1 MLNDP
6 KNLKITHGDSGQKL
20 SSKLDELELR
30 EKEELVK
37 NQAEAENIGYINL
50 DKFPIAQDALK
61 LMTEDQAESLQTF
74 CFLYTGDEMR
84 LASLNPTNPQVTT
97 LAKELASKYHANVK
111 IYLVSENSFNLGF
124 AIYKKIPQII
134 QMDGVNISGDDLKR
148 FENELSTF
156 EKINET
162 IKKTSLT
169 ETVTI
174 FIAAGLQFR
183 ASDIHIEAE
192 ENDVKIRLRIDGML
206 HDVAVMPKDAWPKIN
221 SRIKLLAGLK
231 INIADKP
238 QDGRFTISL
247 TNDKIDVRI
256 STIPSAFGESIVM
269 RLLRA
274 SSVGLDFDMLG
285 FRGKSYNDLKNE
297 MTKPNGMILSTGP
310 TGSGKT
316 TTLYAILNS
325 LNNPDSKI
333 ITLEDPIEYK
343 LPGIIQSQVENADN
357 FSADNDESSFKK
369 QKSTYTFARG
379 LKAVLRQDPDIV
391 MVGEI
396 RDIDTAE
403 TAINAAL
410 TGHLM
415 LSTLHTNSAAATI
428 PRLLSMGVKPFLLA
442 PSLNAIVGQRL
453 VRKLCE
459 NCKVEDKEIDTA
471 TMTAIL
477 NSLNG
482 IKPESGYKPDL
493 NNLKFYKSTGCA
505 QCQNIGYKGRIGIFE
520 ILLMN
525 PKIEKL
531 ILADQAS
538 EYEIEKIAVEDGMI
552 NLLQDGL
559 LKALDGITS
568 VTEIMSKVK
577 D

>member
-1 MLNDP
+1 
-6 KNLKITHGDSGQKL
+6 
-20 SSKLDELELR
+20 
-30 EKEELVK
+30 
-37 NQAEAENIGYINL
+37 
-50 DKFPIAQDALK
+50 
-61 LMTEDQAESLQTF
+61 
-74 CFLYTGDEMR
+74 
-84 LASLNPTNPQVTT
+84 
-97 LAKELASKYHANVK
+97 
-111 IYLVSENSFNLGF
+111 
-124 AIYKKIPQII
+124 
-134 QMDGVNISGDDLKR
+134 
-148 FENELSTF
+148 
-156 EKINET
+156 
-162 IKKTSLT
+162 
-169 ETVTI
+169 
-174 FIAAGLQFR
+174 
-183 ASDIHIEAE
+183 
-192 ENDVKIRLRIDGML
+192 ML

-231 INIADKP
+231 INIVDKP

-247 TNDKIDVRI
+247 SNDKIDVRI

-325 LNNPDSKI
+325 LNSPDSKI
-333 ITLEDPIEYK
+333 VTLEDPIEYK
-343 LPGIIQSQVENADN
+343 LPGIVQSQVENADS
-357 FSADNDESSFKK
+357 FSADNDESGLKK
-369 QKSTYTFARG
+369 QKNTYTFARG
-379 LKAVLRQDPDIV
+379 LKAILRQDPDIV

-396 RDIDTAE
+396 RDIETAE

-442 PSLNAIVGQRL
+442 PSLNAIIGQRL

-493 NNLKFYKSTGCA
+493 NNLKFYKSTGCT

-538 EYEIEKIAVEDGMI
+538 EYEIEKIAIEDGMI

-568 VTEIMSKVK
+568 VAEIMSKVK